1 MDIRDIEGFCNC
13 HKDVQIRAVEAA
25 EKVALAAID
34 EGCGYPQSNFISA
47 LQVIFKGKKG

>member
-25 EKVALAAID
+25 EKVALAAIND
-34 EGCGYPQSNFISA
+34 GRPNIQSNFINA
-47 LQVIFKGKKG
+47 LRVIFCG